1 MASKTASQINDLP
14 RHKRPLW
21 ESVAFVAALAGLVG
35 LAVTRVTVN
44 KTLASQPSETPATA
58 GFSEP

>member
-1 MASKTASQINDLP
+1 MGSKIFDLP

-21 ESVAFVAALAGLVG
+21 EVMAFTAALAGLIG
-35 LAVTRVTVN
+35 LAVTRVTVH
-44 KTLASQPSETPATA
+44 KTLAADPAEAPATA

>member
-1 MASKTASQINDLP
+1 MASKMATQSNDLP

-44 KTLASQPSETPATA
+44 KTLAGQPTAAPATA